1 MSPYQYERL
10 NQERQEIRIFRHTTD
25 LPDGTMVMQM
35 ETVSLL
41 EQSRQAFI
49 TASYVWENSL
59 MNRSTVI
66 DDQVLL
72 VTQNVYDLLHVLL
85 RTEEFVGPLTSSD
98 LHGSWWWIDS
108 ICINQKDLSDRASQV
123 RIMGEI
129 YKSSRMTI
137 AYTGPAHD
145 DSDWAMKWI
154 ERTGT
159 QKKASERLPIGS
171 TEASRMM
178 AAFHKFHARPW
189 FSRAWIL
196 QEWIL
201 PTIVIVLTGSTCLD
215 SEALET
221 AILDSKL
228 ACSNQLSDRE
238 YR

>member
-1 MSPYQYERL
+1 
-10 NQERQEIRIFRHTTD
+10 
-25 LPDGTMVMQM
+25 
-35 ETVSLL
+35 
-41 EQSRQAFI
+41 
-49 TASYVWENSL
+49 
-59 MNRSTVI
+59 MNWSIVI

-72 VTQNVYDLLHVLL
+72 ITQNVYDLLHVLL
-85 RTEEFVGPLTSSD
+85 RPEEFVGPLTSSD

-159 QKKASERLPIGS
+159 QKEASERLPIGS

-221 AILDSKL
+221 AILDS
-228 ACSNQLSDRE
+228 
-238 YR
+238 